1 MEAVTTPG
9 DHDENED
16 GQDTVVAPPSAPRTF
31 APKPPV
37 FAPEALLAGRFR
49 IVRFIARG
57 GMGEVYEAEDKILG
71 ERVALKT
78 IRADVASDERSM
90 ERFLREVHLSRS
102 VTHPNV
108 CRIFDVFHHEG
119 VTFLTME
126 LLPGETLAERL
137 NRSGRLSPE
146 DALPLVEQMAGALG
160 AAHEAGVIH
169 RDFKSGNVML
179 VPDDRRPGQIRV
191 VVTDFGLARSS
202 RQGRQSA
209 APLTET
215 EAVLGTPD
223 YMAPEQIEG
232 RELTAAADIYA
243 LGIVMYEMVTGERPF
258 QGDTPLSVAL
268 RKLKENAP
276 SPRIE
281 TPDVPPAWDRTILR
295 CLERS
300 PSDRYG
306 TTADVVRALQGETIA
321 AGPGVR
327 GRRKRLILGVAAVVV
342 LAIASG
348 FLALRMRQGH
358 ARPASTARAPR
369 RAIAVLGFK
378 NLAEKPDAAWV
389 STALSEMLTTELAAG
404 EKLRAISSEDVA
416 RMRIDLALPEADTLG
431 RETLARVR
439 ANLGADLVLLGS
451 YLAAGP
457 DPGGALRVDLRL
469 QDTAAGETIA
479 VVSEKGT
486 QADLDAVVTRA
497 GARLREKLGLA
508 AVSAAEAVAVRA
520 SLPSNPEAARLY
532 AEGLA
537 KLRVFED
544 QAARELLEK
553 AVAADPRHA
562 LAHSALAAAWSSLG
576 YDAKALAEAKR
587 AFDLSGDLGRE
598 TRLLIEGRF
607 RAMANEWDRAIEI
620 YRSVFTF
627 FPDDLDYGL
636 QLARAETRAGKPKEA
651 LGTIAALRGAF
662 SADDARIDL
671 AEAETA
677 RALSDFA
684 RVEKAAVRAAD
695 VGEKQG
701 ARLLVATALLMQSSA
716 RRNLGDAKAAMAS
729 SEKARRIFTA
739 AGDQAG
745 VASAANDMGNCLY
758 DLGDLPGAR
767 KSYEEVLAIY
777 REIGNRRGSAG
788 ALDNIANVV
797 GDQGDFTA
805 AARLSEE
812 ALAIYREIGDRSGA
826 AQTINNMGTAQVV
839 QGDFRAARAL
849 FEQALPLYRETGD
862 IGGLAI
868 CLNNVAEMEAG
879 QGDVA
884 GARAHFEEALKIF
897 RDSGETT
904 KSVYPLVGL
913 AGTLIETGEL
923 APARKM
929 LEEGLRI
936 CKSAGDRHESTY
948 VLAGLATIALAED
961 RFADARNAHAEAL
974 KIRVE
979 LGEKGAAETSRLGLA
994 RVALADG
1001 KPADAEAA
1009 ARTAVA
1015 ELSRQKLPDDET
1027 TGLSLLARA
1036 LLEQGRADEAAK
1048 AIEQGRGIVAKGQN
1062 DAVRRDYELAA
1073 ARVRAARGDV
1083 SGARRTVETGV
1094 ARAKERGLVAAEL
1107 EARLALGEIE
1117 MAYGEAAA
1125 AGALLA
1131 ALEKDAAGKGFQL
1144 IAREAARA
1152 RSGREAPGN
1161 ARFRPTG

>member
-1 MEAVTTPG
+1 MT
-9 DHDENED
+9 DHESPD
-16 GQDTVVAPPSAPRTF
+16 GQPTVATPQSTPRTF

-57 GMGEVYEAEDKILG
+57 GMGEVYEAEDQVLG

-78 IRADVASDERSM
+78 IRSDVASDQRSM

-108 CRIFDVFHHEG
+108 CRIFDVFHHDG
-119 VTFLTME
+119 LHFLTME

-137 NRSGRLSPE
+137 TRVGRLSPA
-146 DALPLVEQMAGALG
+146 DTLPLVEQMAGALG

-202 RQGRQSA
+202 RRDGRSA

-232 RELTAAADIYA
+232 RELTPAADIYA
-243 LGIVMYEMVTGERPF
+243 LGIVMYEMVTGEPPF

-268 RKLKENAP
+268 KKLKEAAP
-276 SPRIE
+276 SPRKE
-281 TPDVPPAWDRTILR
+281 APDLPPVWEKTILR
-295 CLERS
+295 CLERLS
-300 PSDRYG
+300 ADRYA
-306 TTADVVRALQGETIA
+306 TTADVVAALHGEAVA
-321 AGPGVR
+321 AGPGE
-327 GRRKRLILGVAAVVV
+327 RRRRLRLAFAAAAILLAGAA
-342 LAIASG
+342 AF
-348 FLALRMRQGH
+348 FLLRMRPSH
-358 ARPASTARAPR
+358 SAPRPGATAARAPR

-378 NLAEKPDAAWV
+378 NLAGRPDAAWV

-431 RETLARVR
+431 RETLARIR
-439 ANLGADLVLLGS
+439 GNLGADLVLLGS
-451 YLAAGP
+451 YLATGP
-457 DPGGALRVDLRL
+457 DSAGALRVDLRL
-469 QDTAAGETIA
+469 QDAAAGETIA

-486 QADLDAVVTRA
+486 EADLDGVVTRA

-537 KLRVFED
+537 KLRLFED
-544 QAARELLEK
+544 DAARGLLEK

-562 LAHSALAAAWSSLG
+562 LAHSALAAAWSGLG
-576 YDAKALAEAKR
+576 YDARALAEAKQ
-587 AFDLSGDLGRE
+587 AFDLSGELGRE
-598 TRLLIEGRF
+598 TRLLIEGRY
-607 RAMANEWDRAIEI
+607 RAMGNEWERAIEI

-651 LGTIAALRGAF
+651 LATIASLRTAF
-662 SADDARIDL
+662 SGDDARIDL

-677 RALSDFA
+677 RALSDFPRA
-684 RVEKAAVRAAD
+684 EKSAVRAAAL
-695 VGEKQG
+695 GEKQG

-716 RRNLGDAKAAMAS
+716 RRNLGDAKAAMTTTA
-729 SEKARRIFTA
+729 EARRLFAA
-739 AGDQAG
+739 AGDKAG
-745 VASAANDMGNCLY
+745 VASAANDMGNSLY
-758 DLGDLPGAR
+758 DLGDLPGAK

-788 ALDNIANVV
+788 ALDNMANVV
-797 GDQGDFTA
+797 GDQGDFA
-805 AARLSEE
+805 AASRLSEE
-812 ALAIYREIGDRSGA
+812 SLAIYREIGDKNGA
-826 AQTINNMGTAQVV
+826 AQTLNNMGTVQVV
-839 QGDFRAARAL
+839 QGNFRAARTF

-862 IGGLAI
+862 EGGLAI

-897 RDSGETT
+897 RDSGQKS

-923 APARKM
+923 ARARSM
-929 LEEGLRI
+929 LEEGLQI
-936 CKSAGDRHESTY
+936 CRDAGDRHESTY
-948 VLAGLATIALAED
+948 ALANLAAIALAED
-961 RFADARNAHAEAL
+961 RLADARSAQGEAMKL
-974 KIRVE
+974 RDE
-979 LGEKGAAETSRLGLA
+979 LGEKGAAQASRLGLA
-994 RVALADG
+994 RIALAEG

-1009 ARTAVA
+1009 ARTAIA
-1015 ELSRQKLPDDET
+1015 ALAGQKLPDDEA
-1027 TGLSLLARA
+1027 TGLALLARA
-1036 LLEQGRADEAAK
+1036 LLDQGRPDEAAR
-1048 AIEQGRGIVAKGQN
+1048 AIEQTRGLVVKGQS

-1073 ARVRAARGDV
+1073 ARVRAARGDAA
-1083 SGARRTVETGV
+1083 GARRSLEAGI

-1107 EARLALGEIE
+1107 EARLALGEIG
-1117 MAYGEAAA
+1117 MGYGDAAA

-1131 ALEKDAAGKGFQL
+1131 ALEKDADGKGFRL

-1152 RSGREAPGN
+1152 RGAGGAPGT
-1161 ARFRPTG
+1161 ARSRPTG